1 MYVINN
7 AHKLNRVPAFLKG
20 SDFENVTDIIKK
32 LNRTKME
39 ELMDYFCELHQ
50 RDLEREAEERVEE
63 RGMAKGRVEG
73 MAEGRSE
80 ERADIIRHFLSVN
93 PDSTIQET
101 AKMLGVSQKMIKSV
115 WPE

>member
-73 MAEGRSE
+73 MAKG
-80 ERADIIRHFLSVN
+80 RADIIRHFLSVN

>member
-1 MYVINN
+1 
-7 AHKLNRVPAFLKG
+7 
-20 SDFENVTDIIKK
+20 
-32 LNRTKME
+32 ME

-73 MAEGRSE
+73 MAKG
-80 ERADIIRHFLSVN
+80 RADIIRHFLSVN